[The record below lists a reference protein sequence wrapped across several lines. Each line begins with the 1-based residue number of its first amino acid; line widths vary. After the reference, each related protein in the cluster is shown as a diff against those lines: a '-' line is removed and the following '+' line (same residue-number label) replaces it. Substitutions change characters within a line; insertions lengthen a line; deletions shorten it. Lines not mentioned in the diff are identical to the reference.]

1 MILISLCF
9 ILDLHSLFDNEQ
21 LLTLLHN
28 VLQTIFLESIVNLI
42 NYILIRNILA
52 IAIMQAK

>member
-1 MILISLCF
+1 MILILLCF